1 MERVERVLVFLPV
14 LLVSV
19 VLHEVAHGWVALKQG
34 DDTAKR
40 AGRLTLNP
48 IPHIDVLGS
57 VVVPTVLALM
67 PGGLLF
73 GWAKPVPVDP
83 RNFRNYRRGDILVSL
98 AGIAVN
104 LLLVVAF
111 TGLMVLAAWL
121 SRGAP
126 ALSAIAEVA
135 YRMGALG
142 VILNLIL
149 AFFNLIP
156 IPPLDGS
163 HVVAQLLPGGLRSRY
178 RELGRYGLGILL
190 VLIFVAPGALDLLL
204 WPAFALTDMA
214 FAVVD
219 WLV

>member
-1 MERVERVLVFLPV
+1 MERVEQVLVFLPV

-34 DDTAKR
+34 DDTAQR

-48 IPHIDVLGS
+48 VPHIDIMGS
-57 VVVPTVLALM
+57 LVVPTLLAIM
-67 PGGLLF
+67 PGSLLF

-83 RNFRNYRRGDILVSL
+83 RNFRDYRRGDILVSL
-98 AGIAVN
+98 AGIAAN
-104 LLLVVAF
+104 LVLAVAF
-111 TGLMVLAAWL
+111 TGLMVAAVWL
-121 SRGAP
+121 GRTGP
-126 ALSAIAEVA
+126 AAEPA
-135 YRMGALG
+135 ADLLYRAGGLG

-163 HVVAQLLPGGLRSRY
+163 HVLAHLLPPSVQGQY
-178 RELGRYGLGILL
+178 RKLGRYGLGILL
-190 VLIFVAPGALDLLL
+190 LLLFLAPGALDTLL
-204 WPAFALTDMA
+204 WPALALSDLA
-214 FAVVD
+214 FGVVE